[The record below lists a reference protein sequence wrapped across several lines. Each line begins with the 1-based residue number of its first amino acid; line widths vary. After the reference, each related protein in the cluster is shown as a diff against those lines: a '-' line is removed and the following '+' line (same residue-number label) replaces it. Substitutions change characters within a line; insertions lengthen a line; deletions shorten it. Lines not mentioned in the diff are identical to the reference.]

1 MMDEAARRRRALALL
16 ALLALVWGTNWP
28 LFPLVMREMSVWTFR
43 AVTMVATAAVL
54 MGVARWRGQGLGLP
68 REHWAPLVAAA
79 LGNLTVWNI
88 ASAYAAI
95 LIPSGQAAILGFTMP
110 LWAALIAWL
119 LWREP
124 LSARMGLALAIGA
137 AGVGLL
143 IWRGAEAYAQAPLR
157 AACGLAA
164 AIGWAAG
171 TLVLE
176 RSRLNASGIATTVL
190 AAWQMALAAVPVVAV
205 AGWQFLA
212 GGGSVA
218 LASAP
223 TLWVVA
229 YIVLVPMC
237 LGNVVWFS
245 VVGLLPAHVAGL
257 GSVAVPMVAMLSG
270 ALVHGE
276 PLGLVQGVAMA
287 CSMTALALA
296 LPRRA
301 G

>member
-1 MMDEAARRRRALALL
+1 MDEAARRRRALALL

-143 IWRGAEAYAQAPLR
+143 IWRGAEAYAQAPLG

>member
-1 MMDEAARRRRALALL
+1 MNEAAQRRRALALL
-16 ALLALVWGTNWP
+16 AVLALVWGTNWP

-43 AVTMVATAAVL
+43 AVTMMVTVAVL
-54 MGVARWRGQGLGLP
+54 MSVARLRGQSLALP
-68 REHWAPLVAAA
+68 REYWPALAAAA
-79 LGNLTVWNI
+79 LCNLAVWNI

-119 LWREP
+119 MWREP
-124 LSARMGLALAIGA
+124 LSARMYLALAIGA

-143 IWRGAEAYAQAPLR
+143 IWRGAEAYAQAPLG
-157 AACGLAA
+157 ATCGLVA

-171 TLVLE
+171 TLVLK
-176 RSRLNASGIATTVL
+176 RTRLNGSGLPTTVL
-190 AAWQMALAAVPVVAV
+190 AAWQMAIAAVPIVAV
-205 AGWQFLA
+205 AAWQFFSE
-212 GGGSVA
+212 GGRVN
-218 LASAP
+218 LPSAT
-223 TLWVVA
+223 TLWVTA
-229 YIVLVPMC
+229 YIALVPMC

-245 VVGLLPAHVAGL
+245 IVGLLPAHVAGL

-276 PLGLVQGVAMA
+276 PLGPVQIVAMA
-287 CSMTALALA
+287 CSMGALALA
-296 LPRRA
+296 LPRRGA

>member
-1 MMDEAARRRRALALL
+1 VNEAARRCRALALL

-43 AVTMVATAAVL
+43 AVTMVLTSAVL
-54 MGVARWRGQGLGLP
+54 MSVAQLRGQRLALQ
-68 REHWAPLVAAA
+68 REHWVPLAGAA
-79 LGNLTVWNI
+79 LGNLAVWNI

-124 LSARMGLALAIGA
+124 LSARMVLALAVGA

-143 IWRGAEAYAQAPLR
+143 IWRGAEAYAQAPLG

-164 AIGWAAG
+164 AIGWAVG
-171 TLVLE
+171 TLVLK
-176 RSRLNASGIATTVL
+176 RTRLAGSGIPTTVL
-190 AAWQMALAAVPVVAV
+190 AAWQMALAALPIVAV
-205 AGWQFLA
+205 AAWQFLEQ
-212 GGGSVA
+212 GGRVN
-218 LASAP
+218 LASPA
-223 TLWVVA
+223 TLWITA

-245 VVGLLPAHVAGL
+245 IVGLLPAHVAGL

-270 ALVHGE
+270 ALVHAE
-276 PLGLVQGVAMA
+276 PLGPVQLLAMV
-287 CSMTALALA
+287 CSMAALALA
-296 LPRRA
+296 LPRR
-301 G
+301 